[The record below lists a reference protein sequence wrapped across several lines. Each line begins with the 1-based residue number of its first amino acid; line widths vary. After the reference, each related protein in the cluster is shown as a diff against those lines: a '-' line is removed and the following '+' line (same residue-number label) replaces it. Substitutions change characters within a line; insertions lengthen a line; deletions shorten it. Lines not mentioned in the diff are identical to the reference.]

1 MTDTKMNILAQL
13 HADIDARVQ
22 AIRGDHRDWLCRLG
36 CDSCCRQLADVP
48 RLTAAEWD
56 WLREGLAALPPA
68 QFQAIEQNI
77 AALAAQPAHPIVCP
91 LLDQAKGTCQVYAH
105 RPVICR
111 TYGFYAQRG
120 QELCCMEIVS
130 HLAAGNS
137 IEVVWGN
144 HDAIDCRLRGLGDT
158 RDLTDWFAHLSTTC
172 E

>member
-1 MTDTKMNILAQL
+1 MNILAQL

-22 AIRGDHRDWLCRLG
+22 AIRGDHLDWLCRLG

-48 RLTAAEWD
+48 RLTATEWA
-56 WLREGLAALPPA
+56 WLREGLVALPPE
-68 QFQAIEQNI
+68 QFQAIGQNI
-77 AALAAQPAHPIVCP
+77 AALAAQLSQPIVCP
-91 LLDQAKGTCQVYAH
+91 LLDQAKGACRVYAH

-120 QELCCMEIVS
+120 RELCCKEIVS
-130 HLAAGNS
+130 HLADGNS

-158 RDLTDWFAHLSTTC
+158 RKLTDWFARLITT
-172 E
+172 